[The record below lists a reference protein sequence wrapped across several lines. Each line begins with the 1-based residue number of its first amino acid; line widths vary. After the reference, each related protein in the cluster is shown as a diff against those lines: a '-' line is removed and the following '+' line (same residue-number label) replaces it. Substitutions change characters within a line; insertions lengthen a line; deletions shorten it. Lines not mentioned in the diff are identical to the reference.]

1 MDSMVK
7 VYIQRAENELRLAK
21 AIFNLSKNLE
31 VKRELGAND
40 EDTFYSATISHAY
53 YSIFYSAK
61 ALLLA
66 EGLVTKAPEIH
77 KKTFDLFK
85 STYVDTGKLDLEL
98 LKIYKEMIVRADE
111 LLGLFQKEK
120 WKRGH
125 FTYKTIVEAN
135 IPFAEESLENARK
148 FVQNIFEVI
157 RKKH

>member
-61 ALLLA
+61 AILLT

-148 FVQNIFEVI
+148 FAQNIFEVI